1 MSSTHKISISTLTTL
16 FSLLLSS
23 FYHSSSST
31 SIQSPFQL
39 SSISSRPTTT
49 TTTPPLSSQ
58 TVTFIDLLSN
68 STSYSSLLYLVQ
80 RARLVPIINLLNSST
95 FFAPTN
101 DAIETHPLLS
111 LALNPESHQA
121 SSNPDNIQLE
131 LRQTLLYHFLNFSL
145 PSSIPSDTPAMLET
159 LLFPLPVNQSIVPRH
174 PGETPVES
182 PPSLLG
188 GKGQKLRAIQRDEKV
203 YLEVDSNGENGTLLR
218 LNESQLASN
227 GILIPL
233 DRVLT
238 PPPRL
243 SALIRSTPQ
252 LSILAEV
259 LSEDFFDQL
268 DSTPHLTIFAP
279 ENEAWN
285 SLDPIEL
292 SYLKTNFSSDDAI
305 KVFQSFSSPAG
316 LPQDQPGYYHQ
327 LLQAVRQANEPVP
340 VTTTQGHQL
349 SVDVDPRTETLTVNG
364 TKITGHDLLT
374 NNGVLHLVPQLFLP
388 DGTVTL
394 SLEKYLLALNCTKL
408 VSLFRS
414 ANLSTTYLGNSTVE
428 PYTILAPR
436 DDVFDGFDPSL
447 SGAPSDRWATL
458 PANDSQDLRDVL
470 KYHVVRGVH
479 PPEELSDGM
488 LLSTEL
494 DLKRTNGS
502 LKQQILVSVSAS
514 DGKGT
519 SRSDKKRSLIGF
531 GGVNVVGVE
540 PVRVGNSLIY
550 LISQIIERPSDLL
563 EVALS
568 DLKLST
574 CVASI
579 FAAGIDEE
587 LKTFPGLS
595 YFIPTNKAFESLGL
609 IMDYLLLGKSKSD
622 LARLLRYHAIQE
634 VVYLRKIPVGDSHR
648 YPTLEGTEIYISKP
662 DGDNVTLHGP
672 TSHGLPLNG
681 EIRDSEVVNKHDRLI
696 ETGSLNVINQ
706 VELPASLDIDISKLM
721 AGAKASTMVDLI
733 KASNMSWV
741 LHKNLSGLP
750 DQDQERNARFENSY
764 TVLCPT
770 DEAFTKINLTYYL
783 ESPILLKSLVM
794 QHIIPTKPPSA
805 GNVKSR
811 PDLKP
816 APFHPLVLG
825 DGIVYSTLLSRSEGG
840 PSGYGDVSLR
850 MNTILEKNSEET
862 NEDQAKWLIGIK
874 GARGTNGDHD
884 SARILNYG
892 RVTPI
897 LMEDDQVFVS
907 LAGGVLSLNKVLE
920 PYEPN
925 WWERWG
931 QSLVGWIIVLGFVG
945 ALSFLVWRLWIKKKN
960 HSTGYQFLEPMEE

>member
-1 MSSTHKISISTLTTL
+1 MFFFSISTLTLTFFINL
-16 FSLLLSS
+16 F
-23 FYHSSSST
+23 FHSSTST
-31 SIQSPFQL
+31 SIQSTFQSP
-39 SSISSRPTTT
+39 SS
-49 TTTPPLSSQ
+49 TTTPHSSQ

-68 STSYSSLLYLVQ
+68 STSFSNLLHLIQ

-101 DAIETHPLLS
+101 DAIQSHPLLS
-111 LALNPESHQA
+111 LALNPISPQDD
-121 SSNPDNIQLE
+121 SNPDNLQLE
-131 LRQTLLYHFLNFSL
+131 LRQTLLYHLLNYSL
-145 PSSIPSDTPAMLET
+145 PSSIPTETPTMLET
-159 LLFPLPVNQSIVPRH
+159 LLFPLPVNQSIPPRH
-174 PGETPVES
+174 PGQSPVES

-188 GKGQKLRAIQRDEKV
+188 GKGQKLRIIQRDHNT
-203 YLEVDSNGENGTLLR
+203 YLEVDSHGDNGTLLR
-218 LNESQLASN
+218 LNETQLASN

-243 SALIRSTPQ
+243 STLIRSTPQ

-259 LSEDFFDQL
+259 LSEDSFDQL

-279 ENEAWN
+279 QNDAWN

-292 SYLKTNFSSDDAI
+292 SYLKSNFSSEDAI
-305 KVFQSFSSPAG
+305 KVFQSFSSLAG

-327 LLQAVRQANEPVP
+327 LLKAVHQANQPVSL
-340 VTTTQGHQL
+340 TTTQGHQL
-349 SVDVDPRTETLTVNG
+349 LVDLDPRTETLTVNG
-364 TKITGHDLLT
+364 THIAGYDLLT
-374 NNGVLHLVPQLFLP
+374 NNGVLHLLPQLFLP
-388 DGTVTL
+388 GGTISM
-394 SLEKYLLALNCTKL
+394 SLEKYLLASNCTKL

-414 ANLSTTYLGNSTVE
+414 ANLSTTYLDNSTVE

-436 DDVFDGFDPSL
+436 DDVFDGSDPSV
-447 SGAPSDRWATL
+447 SGAWSDRWATL

-470 KYHVVRGVH
+470 KYHVVRGAH
-479 PPEELSDGM
+479 PPEALSDGM
-488 LLSTEL
+488 LLRTEL

-502 LKQQILVSVSAS
+502 LKQQILVSVSDS

-519 SRSDKKRSLIGF
+519 SRSGKKRSLIGF

-540 PVRVGNSLIY
+540 PIRVGNSLIY
-550 LISQIIERPSDLL
+550 LISQIIERPLDLL

-587 LKTFPGLS
+587 LKTYPGLS

-609 IMDYLLLGKSKSD
+609 IMDYLLLGKSKAD
-622 LARLLRYHAIQE
+622 LSRVLRYHAITE
-634 VVYLRKIPVGDSHR
+634 VVYLRKIPAGDSHR
-648 YPTLEGTEIYISKP
+648 YPTLEGTEIYISKL

-681 EIRDSEVVNKHDRLI
+681 EIRDSEVVNDHDRLV

-741 LHKNLSGLP
+741 LHQNSTRLRDEDEDEGK
-750 DQDQERNARFENSY
+750 ARLGNSY

-783 ESPILLKSLVM
+783 EDPVLLKSLVM

-805 GNVKSR
+805 SSSKSR
-811 PDLKP
+811 PAPRP
-816 APFHPLVLG
+816 APFHPLLLG

-850 MNTILEKNSEET
+850 LNKMVEKKSEEE
-862 NEDQAKWLIGIK
+862 NEGRPKWLIGIK
-874 GARGTNGDHD
+874 GARGSQGDHD
-884 SARILNYG
+884 SAKVMNYG
-892 RVTPI
+892 RVSPRVV
-897 LMEDDQVFVS
+897 EDDQMLIS
-907 LAGGVLSLNKVLE
+907 IGGGVLSLNKVLE
-920 PYEPN
+920 PYDPN

-931 QSLVGWIIVLGFVG
+931 KALVGWMMIIGFVG
-945 ALSFLVWRLWIKKKN
+945 VLGYLVWRLWIKKRN
-960 HSTGYQFLEPMEE
+960 PTTAYQFVEPMEE